1 MGSITLS
8 GRGRRRVLRGHPW
21 IYSDDL
27 TEGEGEPGELLPVA
41 GPDGAPLGWGLY
53 SSHSKISARL
63 VTRTKDQPKREFW
76 AQRVRLAIE
85 ARASAGLLDPA
96 GACRLIAGDAD
107 GIPGL
112 VADRYADVLVLQSGC
127 QGSDR
132 MLEFIVELIDE
143 AMPFPLNSVLNRSDT
158 TVRRH
163 EDLETRVEWLR
174 GEREGSFEVVEQGP
188 CVERM
193 VYEVDVLHG
202 HKTGHYLD
210 QRDNRVLAAR
220 SAEGGAVLDAFSYDG
235 LFGIRAAL
243 AGAKSVLCLDQ
254 SESAGER
261 VLRNAERNGV
271 ADRVRFEKV
280 NAMHNLRDRVDQG
293 ESYRLVVCDPP
304 AFARNKRES
313 EGAHR
318 GYRELARRG
327 LALTELGGAFV
338 IASCSYNID
347 RKSFTGCLADASL
360 QVDREARIFNFTGAS
375 ADHPV
380 LATIPETDYLKCA
393 FIRVGS

>member
-1 MGSITLS
+1 
-8 GRGRRRVLRGHPW
+8 
-21 IYSDDL
+21 
-27 TEGEGEPGELLPVA
+27 
-41 GPDGAPLGWGLY
+41 
-53 SSHSKISARL
+53 
-63 VTRTKDQPKREFW
+63 
-76 AQRVRLAIE
+76 
-85 ARASAGLLDPA
+85 
-96 GACRLIAGDAD
+96 
-107 GIPGL
+107 
-112 VADRYADVLVLQSGC
+112 
-127 QGSDR
+127 
-132 MLEFIVELIDE
+132 
-143 AMPFPLNSVLNRSDT
+143 
-158 TVRRH
+158 
-163 EDLETRVEWLR
+163 
-174 GEREGSFEVVEQGP
+174 
-188 CVERM
+188 M
-193 VYEVDVLHG
+193 VYEVDVLAG

-220 SAEGGAVLDAFSYDG
+220 CAEGGAVLDAFSYDG

-261 VLRNAERNGV
+261 VMRNAERNGV
-271 ADRVRFEKV
+271 ADRVSFEKV
-280 NAMHNLRDRVDQG
+280 NAMHNLRDRVDAG
-293 ESYRLVVCDPP
+293 ENYRLVVCDPP
-304 AFARNKRES
+304 AFARNKRET
-313 EGAHR
+313 EGAQR

-360 QVDREARIFNFTGAS
+360 QVAREARIFNFTGAA